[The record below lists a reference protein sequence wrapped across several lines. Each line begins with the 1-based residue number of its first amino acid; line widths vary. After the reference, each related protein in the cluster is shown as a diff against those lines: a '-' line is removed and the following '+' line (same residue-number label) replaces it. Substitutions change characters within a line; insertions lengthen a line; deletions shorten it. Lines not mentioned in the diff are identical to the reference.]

1 MSYKILK
8 HCYKPN
14 LLVNGDFL
22 VNQRGNSSYSHA
34 LASRLYTLDMWCL
47 YSNVSTTAK
56 IEVLGTGGVKY
67 STSGTESQFFQD
79 LQNQLPQGDY
89 TLMIKVKSMNTVSGT
104 GTNYVAY
111 YNGSTI
117 IKKAISSTGIT
128 TLDIKNDKVSR
139 VYVLGNISSFVEI
152 EYIGLYEGI
161 EVAKHQKED
170 YASAFVRCL
179 KYVRTLTYDMAKYGV
194 ASQGLK
200 DTFAFEIKMLSA
212 PNVTVLSLG
221 SSTNV
226 NNASVS
232 ASIDRIVLT
241 TIPKATGMT
250 TIANKKY
257 LISCEPL

>member
-22 VNQRGNSSYSHA
+22 VNQRGNSIYSHA
-34 LASRLYTLDMWCL
+34 VASRLYTLDMWCL

-89 TLMIKVKSMNTVSGT
+89 TLMIKVKSMNTTSGT
-104 GTNYVAY
+104 GTNYIGY

-152 EYIGLYEGI
+152 EYIGIYEGI

-179 KYVRTLTYDMAKYGV
+179 KYVRTLTYDMAKYGI

-200 DTFAFEIKMLSA
+200 DTFAFDIPMLSA

-250 TIANKKY
+250 TITNKKY